1 MGLKFPTHIKW
12 SGWKLYPQRLSGLLL
27 LLCLHLGW
35 LQAHPPH
42 DFHVSVMRMDYNPST
57 RSLEVSLKLFSDDIE
72 ESLQVMG
79 GPRLHLGAPN
89 EYAATDS
96 LLNIYLHNR
105 LGVNVNGQDRDFE
118 LLGKEVEY
126 EVTWCYLEFKEVE
139 MVRELVLRNEIL
151 FELFDDQS
159 NIVHLYLNGKEFS
172 MLLHKG
178 FREDSLKM
186 DE

>member
-1 MGLKFPTHIKW
+1 MGFKLPLNMNW

-27 LLCLHLGW
+27 LLCLVGNLV
-35 LQAHPPH
+35 QAAPPH
-42 DFHVSVMRMDYNPST
+42 DFHVSVMRLDYNPNA

-105 LGVNVNGQDRDFE
+105 LGIQVNGTERDFE

-126 EVTWCYLEFKEVE
+126 EVTWCYLEFREIE
-139 MVRELVLRNEIL
+139 AVRELVLRNEIL

-178 FREDSLKM
+178 FREDSVKL